1 MRLILLRHAKSDWH
15 GSGTDHDRPLTPRG
29 KRDALRVAHRLARMG
44 WIPDRVVCSD
54 AARTMETWTR
64 MAPAFGRPIDAVV
77 TRRLYDAG
85 VGALASVLAEVATD
99 VDTVLA
105 IGHNPGWEVAV
116 GVLGGTP
123 ATLTTTNAALLE
135 RDDVPWDEAI
145 TANAWRLVT
154 IVRPKELGD
163 GGEATTTDDHG

>member
-1 MRLILLRHAKSDWH
+1 MRLIVLRHAKSDWH

-85 VGALASVLAEVATD
+85 IQALASVLGEVPPG
-99 VDTVLA
+99 VETVLA
-105 IGHNPGWEVAV
+105 IGHNPGWELAV

-123 ATLTTTNAALLE
+123 VTLTTTNAALLQ
-135 RDDVPWDEAI
+135 RNDAPWDEAI
-145 TANAWRLVT
+145 TAGTWTLVAV
-154 IVRPKELGD
+154 IRPKELGD
-163 GGEATTTDDHG
+163 GSEAPTDDPG

>member
-44 WIPDRVVCSD
+44 WIPERVVCSD
-54 AARTMETWTR
+54 AARTTETWAR
-64 MAPAFGRPIDAVV
+64 MAPAFGRPIDAIV

-85 VGALASVLAEVATD
+85 IAALASVLAEIASD
-99 VDTVLA
+99 VDTILA
-105 IGHNPGWEVAV
+105 IGHNPGWEVAA

-123 ATLTTTNAALLE
+123 VSLTTTNAALLE
-135 RDDVPWDEAI
+135 RDTVPWDEAI
-145 TANAWRLVT
+145 TGDAWRLVT
-154 IVRPKELGD
+154 VVRPKELGD
-163 GGEATTTDDHG
+163 GTEPPTDDRA